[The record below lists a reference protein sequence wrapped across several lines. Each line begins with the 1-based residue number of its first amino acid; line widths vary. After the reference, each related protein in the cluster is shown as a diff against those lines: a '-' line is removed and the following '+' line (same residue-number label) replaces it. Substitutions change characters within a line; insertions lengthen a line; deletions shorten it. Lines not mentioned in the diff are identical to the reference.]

1 MFKLLE
7 PFKLLMPNCMHEL
20 SYELQK
26 LFLNYE
32 FSGFINQL
40 DGDMSSK
47 FVQISCMPDKIF
59 KVKESSSIGQD
70 QKTLISAL
78 NPVNKVSFL
87 EGWLDTRLC
96 LHSIVTFS

>member
-40 DGDMSSK
+40 DGDVSSK

-59 KVKESSSIGQD
+59 KQSKGVKQHRARPENFDICFE
-70 QKTLISAL
+70 
-78 NPVNKVSFL
+78 P
-87 EGWLDTRLC
+87 C
-96 LHSIVTFS
+96 